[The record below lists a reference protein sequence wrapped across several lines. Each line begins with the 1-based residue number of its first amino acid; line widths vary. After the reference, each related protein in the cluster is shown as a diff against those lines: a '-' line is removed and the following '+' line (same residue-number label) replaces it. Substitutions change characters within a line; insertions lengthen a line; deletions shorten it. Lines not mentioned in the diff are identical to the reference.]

1 MGEIRSGGIPRQY
14 SLRTLLFATTGAGVI
29 LGIAPLD
36 VIVLMVLLAAVAVM
50 ARASPCVQL
59 AENCIIVA
67 TLMNLLIGSAVL
79 CFGAIRGMVA
89 LWNW

>member
-1 MGEIRSGGIPRQY
+1 MRSTGSGGIPRQY
-14 SLRTLLFATTGAGVI
+14 SLRTLLCATTGAGVV
-29 LGIAPLD
+29 LGIAPVE
-36 VIVLMVLLAAVAVM
+36 VIVLMVLLVAMALM
-50 ARASPCVQL
+50 ARASQCVQL
-59 AENCIIVA
+59 AENCIIIA